1 LIVGLGN
8 PGKGY
13 EMTRHNL
20 GFLAMDRLAQKTEVS
35 LRQRK
40 FNSRLG
46 KGKIGDEEV
55 ILMKPLTYMNL
66 SGEAVKKAYDYFR
79 CLLDDLIIIHDDID
93 LDFGRLKIK
102 KGGGDGGHKGMRS
115 IIDHMGTDRFVR
127 IRIGIGRPEN
137 GGEVVDYV
145 LDPLNVSE
153 RFRLNEILDQAN
165 LLIQTLIQRGVQ
177 TAMNAFNRRK
187 TLDLTPEK

>member
-1 LIVGLGN
+1 MIVGLGN

>member
-1 LIVGLGN
+1 
-8 PGKGY
+8 
-13 EMTRHNL
+13 
-20 GFLAMDRLAQKTEVS
+20 MDRLAQKTEVS

-187 TLDLTPEK
+187 TLDVRREK